1 VGDACHARTGERTL
15 KPLATRPIAG
25 FLLRFALAYAF
36 LTLAWPLAKPLYR
49 TVYCALGDLCFEGGA
64 ASARF
69 EALDTD
75 DDLDVQIHLTKRGP
89 PTITG
94 RMKSSSRLTGWEP
107 TVTLLALI
115 LASPIPW
122 TRKRRALLWG
132 LALLT
137 VFVAFR
143 MWVPIRENF
152 SKPDALQVHHPGAL
166 GTWALGIA
174 SRALVSA
181 PASFFVIP
189 LLLWAVVAFR
199 RQDWELVRA
208 KDVEPPQPG

>member
-1 VGDACHARTGERTL
+1 VGDARHARAGEHAL
-15 KPLATRPIAG
+15 NELVTRRIAG
-25 FLLRFALAYAF
+25 FVLRFALAYA
-36 LTLAWPLAKPLYR
+36 LLIVAWPLVKPLYR
-49 TVYCALGDLCFEGGA
+49 PVYCALGSLCFEGGV

-69 EALDTD
+69 EVQDTD
-75 DDLDVQIHLTKRGP
+75 DDLDIQIHLTKRGP
-89 PTITG
+89 PRVTG
-94 RMKSSSRLTGWEP
+94 RMQNSSRLTGWMP
-107 TVTLLALI
+107 TASLLALV
-115 LASPIPW
+115 LASPISW
-122 TRKRRALLWG
+122 RRKRQALLWG

-174 SRALVSA
+174 SRALVAA
-181 PASFFVIP
+181 PASHFVIP

-199 RQDWELVRA
+199 REDWELVRA
-208 KDVEPPQPG
+208 ADSKPPQAG